1 MKGNKRLAGML
12 VLFLAVSLVACG
24 RPASQETDTSAPA
37 GAATEEAPAQETMEK
52 MVTADEGGLLT
63 LEEIPEEYLESSSQ
77 SGQVVRIDYES
88 NTYDEENRP
97 MNKYAYVYLPYGYET
112 EGEDTRYDIFY
123 LMHGWTGD
131 AELYLGGENG
141 DRPLKRIFDNLIAN
155 GDMEPMIIVTPTY
168 YQDNEEKASTVE
180 EEDSILT
187 ANFYHEL
194 INDLMPAVES
204 TYHTYVQSVDD
215 EGLQAAREHRIF
227 GGFSMGSV
235 TTWYT
240 FLNALDYF
248 KYYMP
253 ISGDSWVISGTG
265 MGADEETAEETA
277 GYLSEYVQDSGYTQ
291 DDFVIYALTGT
302 DDTAYP
308 ALNRQIE
315 AMKNYPE
322 SFTYSDRA
330 GDGNLFFQV
339 AEGGVHNYTS
349 MIQYIY
355 NALPVFDRMM
365 GEGDDTAADTAADL
379 SRLVTVGT
387 EEYRGFLMDNVLH
400 SENDGDIH
408 YHIYVPESYDGSEPY
423 ALFVTLPGYEGL
435 YFQGMGVNLEAE
447 EFAFEAQ
454 KYNENMIIAAPQLSD
469 WGETST
475 EQTIALTRYLLDA
488 YNIDKN
494 QVYANG
500 YSGGGET
507 MSLVLEKAPELFTA
521 YLHCASKWDGDY
533 APVVENRLPV
543 YLAIGESDEYYS
555 SEPTREAYEALRNLY
570 LEQGLSEAEID
581 KLLVLDIKDSSYV
594 TKRGISNQHG
604 GGAQFAFDEEIMGWL
619 FE

>member
-1 MKGNKRLAGML
+1 MKGTKILAGML
-12 VLFLAVSLVACG
+12 ALLLAVSVTACG
-24 RPASQETDTSAPA
+24 RSE
-37 GAATEEAPAQETMEK
+37 AQEQD
-52 MVTADEGGLLT
+52 TAIPAETKTQENESTEAIEAIGETELLT
-63 LEEIPEEYLESSSQ
+63 LEKIPDEYLESSDQ
-77 SGQVVRIDYES
+77 PGQVVRIDYES
-88 NTYDEENRP
+88 NTYNEENRL
-97 MNKYAYVYLPYGYET
+97 MDKYAYVYLPYGYD
-112 EGEDTRYDIFY
+112 GEDEDTQYDIFY

-141 DRPLKRIFDNLIAN
+141 DRPLKRIFDNLIEN
-155 GDMEPMIIVTPTY
+155 GDMEPMIVVTPTY

-194 INDLMPAVES
+194 LNDLMPAVES
-204 TYHTYVQSVDD
+204 TYHTYAQSVDE

-253 ISGDSWVISGTG
+253 ISGDSWVISETG
-265 MGADEETAEETA
+265 MGADEEIADETA
-277 GYLSEYVQDSGYTQ
+277 RYLSEYVQDSGYTQ

-322 SFTYSDRA
+322 SFTYSDTA
-330 GDGNLFFQV
+330 SEGNLFFQV

-365 GEGDDTAADTAADL
+365 GMDTSTADTATDL
-379 SRLVTVGT
+379 SRKVTAGN

-408 YHIYVPESYDGSEPY
+408 YHIYIPASYDGSKPY

-435 YFQGMGVNLEAE
+435 YFQGIGVNLEAE

-469 WGETST
+469 WGETSAD
-475 EQTIALTRYLLDA
+475 QTIALTRYLLER
-488 YNIDKN
+488 YNIDTN

-507 MSLVLEKAPELFTA
+507 MSLVLEKASELFTA
-521 YLHCASKWDGDY
+521 YLHCSSRWDGDY
-533 APVVENRLPV
+533 DPVVENRLPV
-543 YLAIGESDEYYS
+543 YLVIGEDDEYYGF
-555 SEPTREAYEALRNLY
+555 EPTQEAYEALRDRY

-581 KLLVLDIKDSSYV
+581 RLLVLDIKDGSYF
-594 TKRGISNQHG
+594 TERGISNQHG
-604 GGAQFAFDEEIMGWL
+604 GGGQFAFDEKIMSWL
-619 FE
+619 FEQTKK

>member
-1 MKGNKRLAGML
+1 MKGIKILAGML
-12 VLFLAVSLVACG
+12 ALILAVSVTACG
-24 RPASQETDTSAPA
+24 RSEVQEDTPSE
-37 GAATEEAPAQETMEK
+37 TTAQETESTEATEAMGEN
-52 MVTADEGGLLT
+52 ELLT
-63 LEEIPEEYLESSSQ
+63 LEEIPDEYLASSDQ
-77 SGQVVRIDYES
+77 PGQVVRIDYES
-88 NTYDEENRP
+88 NTYDEENRS
-97 MNKYAYVYLPYGYET
+97 MDKYAYVYLPYGYDAED
-112 EGEDTRYDIFY
+112 EDTRYDIFY

-155 GDMEPMIIVTPTY
+155 GDMEPMIVVTPTY

-194 INDLMPAVES
+194 LNDLMPAVES
-204 TYHTYVQSVDD
+204 TYHTYAQSVDE
-215 EGLQAAREHRIF
+215 EGLQAARKHRIF

-253 ISGDSWVISGTG
+253 ISGDSWIISETG

-277 GYLSEYVQDSGYTQ
+277 RYLSEYIQDSGYTQ

-322 SFTYSDRA
+322 SFTYSDTA
-330 GDGNLFFQV
+330 SEGNLFFQV

-355 NALPVFDRMM
+355 NALPVFNRMM
-365 GEGDDTAADTAADL
+365 GTGANAADTTADL
-379 SRLVTVGT
+379 SRLVTAGT

-408 YHIYVPESYDGSEPY
+408 YHIYIPDSYDGSEPY

-454 KYNENMIIAAPQLSD
+454 KYNENMIIAAPQLDD
-469 WGETST
+469 WGETSAN
-475 EQTIALTRYLLDA
+475 QTVALTRYLLER
-488 YNIDKN
+488 YNIDTS

-521 YLHCASKWDGDY
+521 YLHCSSKWDGDY

-543 YLAIGESDEYYS
+543 YLAIGEDDEYYG
-555 SEPTREAYEALRNLY
+555 SEPTREAYEALRDLY
-570 LEQGLSEAEID
+570 LEQGLSEEEID
-581 KLLVLDIKDSSYV
+581 ELLVMDIKDGSYF
-594 TKRGISNQHG
+594 TERGISNQHG
-604 GGAQFAFDEEIMGWL
+604 GGTQFAFDEDIMGWL
-619 FE
+619 FGQIKS

>member
-1 MKGNKRLAGML
+1 MKGSKTIAGML
-12 VLFLAVSLVACG
+12 ALLLAVSVTACG
-24 RPASQETDTSAPA
+24 RSETQEDTPSE
-37 GAATEEAPAQETMEK
+37 TTAQETENI
-52 MVTADEGGLLT
+52 EGTEAMGETELLT
-63 LEEIPEEYLESSSQ
+63 LEEIPDEYLASSDQ
-77 SGQVVRIDYES
+77 PGQVVRIDYES
-88 NTYDEENRP
+88 NTYDEESRP
-97 MNKYAYVYLPYGYET
+97 MDKYAYVYLPYGYDAAD
-112 EGEDTRYDIFY
+112 EDARYDIFY

-155 GDMEPMIIVTPTY
+155 GDMKPMIVVTPTY

-194 INDLMPAVES
+194 LNDLMPAVES
-204 TYHTYVQSVDD
+204 TYHTYAQSVDE

-253 ISGDSWVISGTG
+253 ISGDSWVISETG
-265 MGADEETAEETA
+265 MGADEETADETA
-277 GYLSEYVQDSGYTQ
+277 RYLSEYVQDSGYTQ

-322 SFTYSDRA
+322 SFTYSDTA
-330 GDGNLFFQV
+330 SEGNLFFQV

-355 NALPVFDRMM
+355 NALPVFNRMM
-365 GEGDDTAADTAADL
+365 GTGENTADTAADL

-408 YHIYVPESYDGSEPY
+408 YHIYIPDSYDGSKPY

-454 KYNENMIIAAPQLSD
+454 NYNGNMIIAAPQLDD
-469 WGETST
+469 WGETSAD
-475 EQTIALTRYLLDA
+475 QTVAMTRYLLER
-488 YNIDKN
+488 YNIDTSR
-494 QVYANG
+494 VYANG

-521 YLHCASKWDGDY
+521 YLHCSSRWDGNY
-533 APVVENRLPV
+533 NPVAENRLPV
-543 YLAIGESDEYYS
+543 YLAVGEDDEYYG
-555 SEPTREAYEALRNLY
+555 SEPTREAYESLRDIY
-570 LEQGLSEAEID
+570 LEQGLSEEEID
-581 KLLVLDIKDSSYV
+581 ELLVLDMKDGSYF
-594 TKRGISNQHG
+594 TERGISNQHG
-604 GGAQFAFDEEIMGWL
+604 GGTQFAFDEDIMGWL
-619 FE
+619 FGQTK

>member
-1 MKGNKRLAGML
+1 MKGTKILAGIL
-12 VLFLAVSLVACG
+12 TLTLAVSVTACG
-24 RPASQETDTSAPA
+24 RSEDREDTPSETT
-37 GAATEEAPAQETMEK
+37 AQETESTE
-52 MVTADEGGLLT
+52 VTDAMGKTELLT
-63 LEEIPEEYLESSSQ
+63 LEEIPDEYLASSDQ
-77 SGQVVRIDYES
+77 PGQVVRIDYAS

-97 MNKYAYVYLPYGYET
+97 MDKYAYVYLPYGYDAENENT
-112 EGEDTRYDIFY
+112 KYDIFY

-155 GDMEPMIIVTPTY
+155 GDMEPMIVVTSTY

-194 INDLMPAVES
+194 LNDLMPAVES
-204 TYHTYVQSVDD
+204 TYHTYAQSVD
-215 EGLQAAREHRIF
+215 EAGLKATREHRIF

-253 ISGDSWVISGTG
+253 ISGDSWVISETG
-265 MGADEETAEETA
+265 MGADEETADETA
-277 GYLSEYVQDSGYTQ
+277 RYLSEYVQSSGYTQ
-291 DDFVIYALTGT
+291 EDFVIYALTGT

-308 ALNRQIE
+308 ALSRQIE

-322 SFTYSDRA
+322 GFTYSETA
-330 GDGNLFFQV
+330 SEGNLFFQV

-355 NALPVFDRMM
+355 NALPVFNRMM
-365 GEGDDTAADTAADL
+365 RTDTGAADTEADL

-408 YHIYVPESYDGSEPY
+408 YHIYIPDSYDGSEPY

-454 KYNENMIIAAPQLSD
+454 NYNENMIIAAPQLED
-469 WGETST
+469 WGETSAN
-475 EQTIALTRYLLDA
+475 QTVALTRYLLER
-488 YNIDKN
+488 YNIDTSR
-494 QVYANG
+494 VYANG

-521 YLHCASKWDGDY
+521 YLHCSSRWDGDY
-533 APVVENRLPV
+533 NSVVENRLPV
-543 YLAIGESDEYYS
+543 YLAIGEDDEYYGS
-555 SEPTREAYEALRNLY
+555 DPTREAYEALRELY
-570 LEQGLSEAEID
+570 QEQGLSEEEID
-581 KLLVLDIKDSSYV
+581 RLLVLDIKDGSYF
-594 TKRGISNQHG
+594 TERGISNQHG
-604 GGAQFAFDEEIMGWL
+604 GGAQFAFDEDIMGWL
-619 FE
+619 FGQVKS